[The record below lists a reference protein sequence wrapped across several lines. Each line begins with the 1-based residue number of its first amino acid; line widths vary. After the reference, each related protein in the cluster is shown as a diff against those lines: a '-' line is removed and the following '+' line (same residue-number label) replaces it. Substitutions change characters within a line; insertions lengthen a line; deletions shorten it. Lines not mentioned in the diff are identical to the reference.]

1 MCIRDSFSG
10 DRGRKFDIMVD
21 GTVLAGPYDY
31 SDAPSGNEFYT
42 YTVEIPKEIIAKAED
57 GKVTV
62 RFQSKP
68 EYNSY
73 VEMCI
78 RDRTITPSTRKR
90 PRQKTEASPSTVRT
104 VLLRRT
110 YR

>member
-1 MCIRDSFSG
+1 
-10 DRGRKFDIMVD
+10 MVD

-62 RFQSKP
+62 RFSPSRNTTAMWADYLGSELLHQQS
-68 EYNSY
+68 
-73 VEMCI
+73 MI
-78 RDRTITPSTRKR
+78 
-90 PRQKTEASPSTVRT
+90 PRQA
-104 VLLRRT
+104 
-110 YR
+110 